1 MSAQPANISNAVE
14 LPNSVHQLPT
24 GSKALRRT
32 SEQRWIELTVGVR
45 RSQQLPDLSSLDDKL
60 PGARTYMTRDQ
71 LASQYGA
78 DEKSVAAIE
87 AFAKANNLVV
97 THKETVSARMGL
109 AGTVA
114 DVSKALGVTLFDYS
128 HPKLGD
134 FHARTGP
141 VHVPPEVADA
151 ITGVFG
157 LNNHR
162 VLRRTLQ
169 SHTVAA
175 SAANAARAWFIPTE
189 LADIYNFPAGNAQ
202 QQCIGLLEFGGGV
215 DIGDLTSYFQTIQQ
229 PAPDVQIVAVD
240 GVSTDPGSDPNS
252 PGEVM
257 LDVDVAAA
265 LANGAKIVA
274 YFATFNQKGLAD
286 VLAKVV
292 SESANDPSV
301 ISLSWGWDEN

>member
-114 DVSKALGVTLFDYS
+114 DVSKPFGVTLFDYS

-141 VHVPPEVADA
+141 GHVPPEAA
-151 ITGVFG
+151 HPTPGAF
-157 LNNHR
+157 R
-162 VLRRTLQ
+162 PTPPPVLP
-169 SHTVAA
+169 
-175 SAANAARAWFIPTE
+175 RAP
-189 LADIYNFPAGNAQ
+189 
-202 QQCIGLLEFGGGV
+202 
-215 DIGDLTSYFQTIQQ
+215 
-229 PAPDVQIVAVD
+229 
-240 GVSTDPGSDPNS
+240 
-252 PGEVM
+252 
-257 LDVDVAAA
+257 
-265 LANGAKIVA
+265 
-274 YFATFNQKGLAD
+274 
-286 VLAKVV
+286 
-292 SESANDPSV
+292 
-301 ISLSWGWDEN
+301 